1 MLDYDQVTDGR
12 PKGRHLSIL
21 SIPVSVTDRYSILYQ
36 KERLTQFERLSMMQP
51 KGSELEQH

>member
-51 KGSELEQH
+51 KGSEL